1 MSTKITLNQLI
12 EELSDEAIISKTKS
26 QEFFNRLI
34 ESMLEDI
41 HSKGKSALTNFG
53 SFTIIEVAE
62 RAGINPKTGEP
73 LSIPAHKRISF
84 TPYKTLERKVNQ
96 DYNHLEA
103 EIVDSS
109 TAKENSHLEQ
119 SEHVQNED
127 KTILDTLNTQ
137 EHVEGND
144 NHLESDIDSTEEHLF
159 QDLVEIEEELQ
170 SSKEDTTF
178 NFTNEEDSFE
188 SSTSENQK
196 SFWLKNKSLQKYL
209 GLLLVFLIGI
219 FTVWFFSLRVKTP
232 PTPPTSSNT
241 TQDILNDP
249 SAFENEQILNEV
261 MDANQESID
270 ETTSQIIPMIA
281 PDIDVSEIDNEF
293 KTIENRISSSIPRS
307 TAITRYSVNTDIW
320 IFEIARQTYG
330 NTRLWPLIFEANYSL
345 DNNPDLILPNIELE
359 IPMLD
364 GNAQN
369 PSAADYRK
377 LADAARYVALAYE
390 RAGNNKQATAYFGAA
405 DWYETMQ

>member
-109 TAKENSHLEQ
+109 TAKENSHLEH

-127 KTILDTLNTQ
+127 KTLLDTLNTQ
-137 EHVEGND
+137 EYVEENG

-159 QDLVEIEEELQ
+159 QELVEIEEELQ

-178 NFTNEEDSFE
+178 NFTNS
-188 SSTSENQK
+188 
-196 SFWLKNKSLQKYL
+196 NK
-209 GLLLVFLIGI
+209 
-219 FTVWFFSLRVKTP
+219 
-232 PTPPTSSNT
+232 
-241 TQDILNDP
+241 
-249 SAFENEQILNEV
+249 
-261 MDANQESID
+261 
-270 ETTSQIIPMIA
+270 
-281 PDIDVSEIDNEF
+281 F
-293 KTIENRISSSIPRS
+293 KVTN
-307 TAITRYSVNTDIW
+307 
-320 IFEIARQTYG
+320 G
-330 NTRLWPLIFEANYSL
+330 
-345 DNNPDLILPNIELE
+345 
-359 IPMLD
+359 
-364 GNAQN
+364 
-369 PSAADYRK
+369 
-377 LADAARYVALAYE
+377 
-390 RAGNNKQATAYFGAA
+390 
-405 DWYETMQ
+405 